1 MLIDTHSHINMMV
14 KQTFDTP
21 LHNHQLNLANI
32 IINDAHKADVTTFIN
47 VGTSLI
53 ESKNCILLA
62 QRFESVYA
70 AIGIHP
76 NDATSSWL
84 SEFKELAATIKDPKS
99 KIVALGECGLD
110 RHYPDYN
117 LPRQIDVFRAH
128 IECALEHNLPIIVHT
143 RDARDETLEVLHEY
157 RNDPLSG
164 SIHCFSEDLE
174 FAQETIKLGFVLGI
188 GGPLTYPKNNTLRNV
203 FTTVDLNNIVLETDA
218 PFLPP
223 QDFRGKQN
231 HPLHIATIAH
241 YLAELR
247 NVSFEEIAHAT
258 TTNAQRVFK
267 LP

>member
-1 MLIDTHSHINMMV
+1 M
-14 KQTFDTP
+14 
-21 LHNHQLNLANI
+21 
-32 IINDAHKADVTTFIN
+32 
-47 VGTSLI
+47 
-53 ESKNCILLA
+53 
-62 QRFESVYA
+62 
-70 AIGIHP
+70 
-76 NDATSSWL
+76 
-84 SEFKELAATIKDPKS
+84 
-99 KIVALGECGLD
+99 D